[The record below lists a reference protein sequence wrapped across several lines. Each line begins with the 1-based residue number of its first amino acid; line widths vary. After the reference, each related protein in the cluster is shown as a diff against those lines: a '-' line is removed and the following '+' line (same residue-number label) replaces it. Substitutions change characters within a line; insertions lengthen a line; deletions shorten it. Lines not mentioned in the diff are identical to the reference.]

1 VTFGGRSVFPDMA
14 VRLLFCNSLHDQ
26 KSMLSKPECTE

>member
-1 VTFGGRSVFPDMA
+1 VTFGGRSVLPDMP

-26 KSMLSKPECTE
+26 KPMLSKPEYPE